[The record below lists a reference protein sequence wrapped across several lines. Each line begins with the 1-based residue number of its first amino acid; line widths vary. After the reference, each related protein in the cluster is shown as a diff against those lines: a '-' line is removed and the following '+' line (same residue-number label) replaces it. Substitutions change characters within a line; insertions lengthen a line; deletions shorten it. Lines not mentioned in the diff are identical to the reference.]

1 MCLALR
7 TRLALVSFR
16 PKYAKITPVLQA
28 TLAHKMAKNHEISVY
43 FSIKQDLSFMSRPMV
58 GEMVQNSQSL
68 YSFTF
73 NALIDIHEYI
83 YSHSTTEF
91 TFKKYIYSHLPVY
104 FLFTII
110 FAHIYEMSSFTFN
123 ELYPFTFTIEIF
135 IQHFLR
141 ITFAHQYKIPTAEY
155 GLRTTD

>member
-1 MCLALR
+1 MLFILEKKPELN
-7 TRLALVSFR
+7 TQSD
-16 PKYAKITPVLQA
+16 
-28 TLAHKMAKNHEISVY
+28 
-43 FSIKQDLSFMSRPMV
+43 SIKAKLFSTSLSLSTFHIVVLLTYMQRNFYTHVMV

-68 YSFTF
+68 YAFTF

-83 YSHSTTEF
+83 HSHSTTEF

-135 IQHFLR
+135 IQHYLR
-141 ITFAHQYKIPTAEY
+141 TTFAH
-155 GLRTTD
+155 RSV